1 MLSGKVLNILLIHHE
16 SVKVYIGVN
25 IVLKE
30 RRTEHTLFKN
40 E

>member
-1 MLSGKVLNILLIHHE
+1 MLSGKVLNVLLIRHE

-30 RRTEHTLFKN
+30 RRTEHIHFKK